1 MPSKS
6 FGLENSVITLPPYL
20 GASFHKT
27 DLQVHSLRDS
37 NWTGP
42 FHPTSQREDFANALV
57 ACCRRKGLG
66 AIAITDHH
74 DLCLWTYVRDAAS
87 SELKQ
92 DGTPYAPEDQLVV
105 FPGVE
110 LTLSTPPCQAI
121 LLFDPDLTEAML
133 QHIWGALNVVP
144 NDVAQGKT
152 TTTLSLNTDRTI
164 EAITAGLA
172 SLRLNPQETNPN
184 LFKFLDGRFILLPN
198 VKPGG
203 HQTLLRHNFQTHYAQ
218 APFCG
223 GYIEKC
229 FYSSFGPGDQNIL
242 EGRVQAWGSKAI
254 GVFQTSDC
262 RIATT
267 SSDGTT
273 VDFAELGDWPTWI
286 KWAKPSTEAIRQ
298 ACLAKPSR
306 ISQTE
311 PTFPLLQI
319 VGVRVSDSVFLGNV
333 ELGMSP
339 QFNSF
344 IGGRGTG
351 KSSLLEYI
359 RWALF
364 DDPAHTGADERELPN
379 FERRRKALIEETLK
393 PKHASVTV
401 FYRRNEVLYMIER
414 SSEAKDETCIV
425 TDSNGNKDVLR
436 ASQIRQQ
443 FPIISYAQKQLSS
456 VGTLPDEIHRLI
468 TDPVK
473 DELERINESIETDI
487 LPTLRRQRINQRRVG
502 DLAVQISAAR
512 NANKNR
518 KEQISALQGQLQAL
532 TPSQQKIIDE
542 HGTISELEQW
552 KRRSEDLP
560 SEVRK
565 TLLDARG
572 RTQSLQEITPSQTL
586 PNAKDIVEVASA
598 ANQFRSKTIAALSQ
612 LIDEAAGSQW
622 LNPEQQKSLAILET
636 TISQHTAAYQACI
649 AESAKNQKQLGE
661 IQSLN
666 KQLSDSEAAQI
677 ALESERAKLDAA
689 LSELGDG
696 PMRQLLASLK
706 ERGDILEKQCGQIF
720 EQAQHGFRPVL
731 RRLGDVREIRAA
743 ITEII
748 EGRNVKDSEQKIS
761 DLSSV
766 VSESKN
772 PVTNWQELINELDT
786 LVGSR
791 EAATPPSTPILSA
804 AGFTAANIESL
815 RKGLPQDTLE
825 KNRFF
830 NIHDRIE
837 FEFKRGLKADG
848 TENFVSFISAS
859 PGQQATCLLETLL
872 SQDGAPLLID
882 QPEEDLDNEQIQSVS
897 ERIMTTKSLRQLI
910 FVSHNANVVVNG
922 DSELVAC
929 FKYRDQ
935 NDNTAGLISPVGSI
949 DCGPV
954 RETITSVMEGGKR
967 AFELRREKYG
977 F

>member
-1 MPSKS
+1 VTSKF
-6 FGLENSVITLPPYL
+6 FGLGNPVIKLPPYL

-27 DLQVHSLRDS
+27 DLQVHSLRDN

-42 FHPTSQREDFANALV
+42 FHPMSQREDFAKALV
-57 ACCRRKGLG
+57 ADCRRKGLS

-92 DGTPYAPEDQLVV
+92 DGFPYPPEDQLVV

-110 LTLSTPPCQAI
+110 LTLSAPPCQVI
-121 LLFDPDLTEAML
+121 LLFDPDLTETKL
-133 QHIWGALNVVP
+133 QHIWGVLNVVP
-144 NDVAQGKT
+144 NDVSQQKT
-152 TTTLSLNTDRTI
+152 TTTQQLNTDRTI
-164 EAITAGLA
+164 EAITSGLA
-172 SLRLNPQETNPN
+172 ALRLNPEETNPN
-184 LFKFLDGRFILLPN
+184 QFKFLDGHFILLPN

-218 APFCG
+218 EPFCG

-229 FYSSFGPGDQNIL
+229 HFSSLSPGDQNVL

-254 GVFQTSDC
+254 GIFQTSDC
-262 RIATT
+262 RVAKTSADGATI
-267 SSDGTT
+267 
-273 VDFAELGDWPTWI
+273 DFVQLGDWPTWV
-286 KWAKPSTEAIRQ
+286 KWARPSTEALRQ

-333 ELGMSP
+333 ELGLSP
-339 QFNSF
+339 QLNSF

-359 RWALF
+359 RWALC

-401 FYRRNEVLYMIER
+401 FYRRNEVLYTIER
-414 SSEAKDETCIV
+414 SSEAKDETCAV
-425 TDSNGNKDVLR
+425 TDSNGSKEVLR

-473 DELERINESIETDI
+473 DELAQINESVETDI
-487 LPTLRRQRINQRRVG
+487 LPTLRRQRINQQRVS
-502 DLAVQISAAR
+502 DLDAQISAAK

-518 KEQISALQGQLQAL
+518 REQISALQGQLQAL

-542 HGTISELEQW
+542 HSSFSELEQW

-565 TLLDARG
+565 TLFDARG
-572 RTQSLQEITPSQTL
+572 RIHSLQEITPTQTL
-586 PNAKDIVEVASA
+586 PHAKEMAEVATA
-598 ANQFRSKTIAALSQ
+598 ANQFRSRTLATLSQ
-612 LIDEAAGSQW
+612 LIDEASGSEW
-622 LNPEQQKSLAILET
+622 LNPEQQTFLATLEAA
-636 TISQHTAAYQACI
+636 ISQHTAEYQACI
-649 AESAKNQKQLGE
+649 AESAKNQKQLEE

-677 ALESERAKLDAA
+677 ALESEGTTLEAA
-689 LSELGDG
+689 LSEQGDS
-696 PMRQLLASLK
+696 PMKQLLASLK
-706 ERGDILEKQCGQIF
+706 GRGDILEKQCDQIF
-720 EQAQHGFRPVL
+720 EQAQHGFRPAL
-731 RRLGDVREIRAA
+731 RRLGDAREIRAA

-761 DLSSV
+761 DLSSAV
-766 VSESKN
+766 TEVEN
-772 PVTNWQELINELDT
+772 PVTKWQELIAELDT
-786 LVGSR
+786 LIGSR
-791 EAATPPSTPILSA
+791 EAAALPSTPILTA
-804 AGFTAANIESL
+804 AGFTYANIESL

-830 NIHDRIE
+830 NIRDRIE
-837 FEFKRGLKADG
+837 FEFKRGIKADG
-848 TENFVSFISAS
+848 TENFVPFISAS

-935 NDNTAGLISPVGSI
+935 NDNTVGLISPVGSI
-949 DCGPV
+949 DCQPV
-954 RETITSVMEGGKR
+954 RETITSVMEGGRR
-967 AFELRREKYG
+967 AFELRGEKYG

>member
-1 MPSKS
+1 MTSKF
-6 FGLENSVITLPPYL
+6 FGLGNPVIKLPPYL

-27 DLQVHSLRDS
+27 DLQVHSLRDN

-42 FHPTSQREDFANALV
+42 FHPMSQREDFAKALV
-57 ACCRRKGLG
+57 ADCRRKGLS

-92 DGTPYAPEDQLVV
+92 DGFPYPPEDQLVV

-110 LTLSTPPCQAI
+110 LTLSAPPCQVI
-121 LLFDPDLTEAML
+121 LLFDPDLTETKL
-133 QHIWGALNVVP
+133 QHIWGVLNVVP
-144 NDVAQGKT
+144 NDVSQQKT
-152 TTTLSLNTDRTI
+152 TTTQQLNTDRTI
-164 EAITAGLA
+164 EAITSGLA
-172 SLRLNPQETNPN
+172 ALRLNPEETNPN
-184 LFKFLDGRFILLPN
+184 QFKFLDGHFILLPN

-218 APFCG
+218 EPFCG

-229 FYSSFGPGDQNIL
+229 HFSSLSPGDQNVL

-254 GVFQTSDC
+254 GIFQTSDC
-262 RIATT
+262 RVAKTSADGATI
-267 SSDGTT
+267 
-273 VDFAELGDWPTWI
+273 DFVQLGDWPTWV
-286 KWAKPSTEAIRQ
+286 KWARPSTEALRQ

-333 ELGMSP
+333 ELGLSP
-339 QFNSF
+339 QLNSF

-359 RWALF
+359 RWALC

-401 FYRRNEVLYMIER
+401 FYRRNEVLYTIER
-414 SSEAKDETCIV
+414 SSEAKDETCAV
-425 TDSNGNKDVLR
+425 TDSNGSKEVLR

-473 DELERINESIETDI
+473 DELAQINESVETDI
-487 LPTLRRQRINQRRVG
+487 LPTLRRQRINQQRVS
-502 DLAVQISAAR
+502 DLDAQISAAK

-518 KEQISALQGQLQAL
+518 REQISALQGQLQAL

-542 HGTISELEQW
+542 HSSFSELEQW

-565 TLLDARG
+565 TLFDARG
-572 RTQSLQEITPSQTL
+572 RIHSLQEITPTQTL
-586 PNAKDIVEVASA
+586 PHAKEMAEVATA
-598 ANQFRSKTIAALSQ
+598 ANQFRSRTLATLSQ
-612 LIDEAAGSQW
+612 LIDEASGSEW
-622 LNPEQQKSLAILET
+622 LNPEQQTFLATLEAA
-636 TISQHTAAYQACI
+636 ISQHTAEYQACI
-649 AESAKNQKQLGE
+649 AESAKNQKQLEE

-677 ALESERAKLDAA
+677 ALESEGTTLEAA
-689 LSELGDG
+689 LSEQGDS
-696 PMRQLLASLK
+696 PMKQLLASLK
-706 ERGDILEKQCGQIF
+706 GRGDILEKQCDQIF
-720 EQAQHGFRPVL
+720 EQAQHGFRPAL
-731 RRLGDVREIRAA
+731 RRLGDAREIRAA

-761 DLSSV
+761 DLSSAV
-766 VSESKN
+766 TEVEN
-772 PVTNWQELINELDT
+772 PVTKWQELIAELDT
-786 LVGSR
+786 LIGSR
-791 EAATPPSTPILSA
+791 EAAALPSTPILTA
-804 AGFTAANIESL
+804 AGFTYANIESL

-830 NIHDRIE
+830 NIRDRIE
-837 FEFKRGLKADG
+837 FEFKRGIKADG
-848 TENFVSFISAS
+848 TENFVPFISAS

-935 NDNTAGLISPVGSI
+935 NDNTVGLISPVGSI
-949 DCGPV
+949 DCQPV
-954 RETITSVMEGGKR
+954 RETITSVMEGGRR
-967 AFELRREKYG
+967 AFELRGEKYG

>member
-1 MPSKS
+1 MIK
-6 FGLENSVITLPPYL
+6 LPPYL

-27 DLQVHSLRDS
+27 DLQVHSLRDN

-42 FHPTSQREDFANALV
+42 FHPMSQREDFAKALV
-57 ACCRRKGLG
+57 ADCRRKGLS

-92 DGTPYAPEDQLVV
+92 DGFPYPPEDQLVV

-110 LTLSTPPCQAI
+110 LTLSAPPCQVI
-121 LLFDPDLTEAML
+121 LLFDPDLTETKL
-133 QHIWGALNVVP
+133 QHIWGVLNVVP
-144 NDVAQGKT
+144 NDVSQQKT
-152 TTTLSLNTDRTI
+152 TTTQQLNTDRTI
-164 EAITAGLA
+164 EAITSGLA
-172 SLRLNPQETNPN
+172 ALRLNPEETNPN
-184 LFKFLDGRFILLPN
+184 QFKFLDGHFILLPN

-218 APFCG
+218 EPFCG

-229 FYSSFGPGDQNIL
+229 HFSSLSPGDQNVL

-254 GVFQTSDC
+254 GIFQTSDC
-262 RIATT
+262 RVAKTSADGATI
-267 SSDGTT
+267 
-273 VDFAELGDWPTWI
+273 DFVQLGDWPTWV
-286 KWAKPSTEAIRQ
+286 KWARPSTEALRQ

-333 ELGMSP
+333 ELGLSP
-339 QFNSF
+339 QLNSF

-359 RWALF
+359 RWALC

-401 FYRRNEVLYMIER
+401 FYRRNEVLYTIER
-414 SSEAKDETCIV
+414 SSEAKDETCAV
-425 TDSNGNKDVLR
+425 TDSNGSKEVLR

-473 DELERINESIETDI
+473 DELAQINESVETDI
-487 LPTLRRQRINQRRVG
+487 LPTLRRQRINQQRVS
-502 DLAVQISAAR
+502 DLDAQISAAK

-518 KEQISALQGQLQAL
+518 REQISALQGQLQAL

-542 HGTISELEQW
+542 HSSFSELEQW

-565 TLLDARG
+565 TLFDARG
-572 RTQSLQEITPSQTL
+572 RIHSLQEITPTQTL
-586 PNAKDIVEVASA
+586 PHAKEMAEVATA
-598 ANQFRSKTIAALSQ
+598 ANQFRSRTLATLSQ
-612 LIDEAAGSQW
+612 LIDEASGSEW
-622 LNPEQQKSLAILET
+622 LNPEQQTFLATLEAA
-636 TISQHTAAYQACI
+636 ISQHTAEYQACI
-649 AESAKNQKQLGE
+649 AESAKNQKQLEE

-677 ALESERAKLDAA
+677 ALESEGTTLEAA
-689 LSELGDG
+689 LSEQGDS
-696 PMRQLLASLK
+696 PMKQLLASLK
-706 ERGDILEKQCGQIF
+706 GRGDILEKQCDQIF
-720 EQAQHGFRPVL
+720 EQAQHGFRPAL
-731 RRLGDVREIRAA
+731 RRLGDAREIRAA

-761 DLSSV
+761 DLSSAV
-766 VSESKN
+766 TEVEN
-772 PVTNWQELINELDT
+772 PVTKWQELIAELDT
-786 LVGSR
+786 LIGSR
-791 EAATPPSTPILSA
+791 EAAALPSTPILTA
-804 AGFTAANIESL
+804 AGFTYANIESL

-830 NIHDRIE
+830 NIRDRIE
-837 FEFKRGLKADG
+837 FEFKRGIKADG
-848 TENFVSFISAS
+848 TENFVPFISAS

-935 NDNTAGLISPVGSI
+935 NDNTVGLISPVGSI
-949 DCGPV
+949 DCQPV
-954 RETITSVMEGGKR
+954 RETITSVMEGGRR
-967 AFELRREKYG
+967 AFELRGEKYG

>member
-1 MPSKS
+1 M
-6 FGLENSVITLPPYL
+6 
-20 GASFHKT
+20 
-27 DLQVHSLRDS
+27 
-37 NWTGP
+37 
-42 FHPTSQREDFANALV
+42 SQREDFAKALV
-57 ACCRRKGLG
+57 ADCRRKGLS

-92 DGTPYAPEDQLVV
+92 DGFPYPPEDQLVV

-110 LTLSTPPCQAI
+110 LTLSAPPCQVI
-121 LLFDPDLTEAML
+121 LLFDPDLTETKL
-133 QHIWGALNVVP
+133 QHIWGVLNVVP
-144 NDVAQGKT
+144 NDVSQQKT
-152 TTTLSLNTDRTI
+152 TTTQQLNTDRTI
-164 EAITAGLA
+164 EAITSGLA
-172 SLRLNPQETNPN
+172 ALRLNPEETNPN
-184 LFKFLDGRFILLPN
+184 QFKFLDGHFILLPN

-218 APFCG
+218 EPFCG

-229 FYSSFGPGDQNIL
+229 HFSSLSPGDQNVL

-254 GVFQTSDC
+254 GIFQTSDC
-262 RIATT
+262 RVAKTSADGATI
-267 SSDGTT
+267 
-273 VDFAELGDWPTWI
+273 DFVQLGDWPTWV
-286 KWAKPSTEAIRQ
+286 KWARPSTEALRQ

-333 ELGMSP
+333 ELGLSP
-339 QFNSF
+339 QLNSF

-359 RWALF
+359 RWALC

-401 FYRRNEVLYMIER
+401 FYRRNEVLYTIER
-414 SSEAKDETCIV
+414 SSEAKDETCAV
-425 TDSNGNKDVLR
+425 TDSNGSKEVLR

-473 DELERINESIETDI
+473 DELAQINESVETDI
-487 LPTLRRQRINQRRVG
+487 LPTLRRQRINQQRVS
-502 DLAVQISAAR
+502 DLDAQISAAK

-518 KEQISALQGQLQAL
+518 REQISALQGQLQAL

-542 HGTISELEQW
+542 HSSFSELEQW

-565 TLLDARG
+565 TLFDARG
-572 RTQSLQEITPSQTL
+572 RIHSLQEITPTQTL
-586 PNAKDIVEVASA
+586 PHAKEMAEVATA
-598 ANQFRSKTIAALSQ
+598 ANQFRSRTLATLSQ
-612 LIDEAAGSQW
+612 LIDEASGSEW
-622 LNPEQQKSLAILET
+622 LNPEQQTFLATLEAA
-636 TISQHTAAYQACI
+636 ISQHTAEYQACI
-649 AESAKNQKQLGE
+649 AESAKNQKQLEE

-677 ALESERAKLDAA
+677 ALESEGTTLEAA
-689 LSELGDG
+689 LSEQGDS
-696 PMRQLLASLK
+696 PMKQLLASLK
-706 ERGDILEKQCGQIF
+706 GRGDILEKQCDQIF
-720 EQAQHGFRPVL
+720 EQAQHGFRPAL
-731 RRLGDVREIRAA
+731 RRLGDAREIRAA

-761 DLSSV
+761 DLSSAV
-766 VSESKN
+766 TEVEN
-772 PVTNWQELINELDT
+772 PVTKWQELIAELDT
-786 LVGSR
+786 LIGSR
-791 EAATPPSTPILSA
+791 EAAALPSTPILTA
-804 AGFTAANIESL
+804 AGFTYANIESL

-830 NIHDRIE
+830 NIRDRIE
-837 FEFKRGLKADG
+837 FEFKRGIKADG
-848 TENFVSFISAS
+848 TENFVPFISAS

-935 NDNTAGLISPVGSI
+935 NDNTVGLISPVGSI
-949 DCGPV
+949 DCQPV
-954 RETITSVMEGGKR
+954 RETITSVMEGGRR
-967 AFELRREKYG
+967 AFELRGEKYG

>member
-1 MPSKS
+1 
-6 FGLENSVITLPPYL
+6 VITPPPYL
-20 GASFHKT
+20 GASFRKT

-42 FHPTSQREDFANALV
+42 FHPTSQREDFAKTLV

-66 AIAITDHH
+66 AIAVTDHH

-92 DGTPYAPEDQLVV
+92 DGTPFAPEDQLVV

-121 LLFDPDLTEAML
+121 LLFDPDLTETKL
-133 QHIWGALNVVP
+133 QHIWGVLGVTP
-144 NDVAQGKT
+144 NDAAQPKT
-152 TTTLSLNTDRTI
+152 TTIQQLNTDRTI
-164 EAITAGLA
+164 DEITSGLA
-172 SLRLNPQETNPN
+172 ALRLNPEETNPN
-184 LFKFLDGRFILLPN
+184 QFRFLGGHFILLPHLT
-198 VKPGG
+198 PGG
-203 HQTLLRHNFQTHYAQ
+203 HQTLLRLHFQTHYAE

-223 GYIEKC
+223 GYVEKC
-229 FYSSFGPGDQNIL
+229 LYSSFNPGDKNIL
-242 EGRVQAWGSKAI
+242 EGRVQAWGSKAVGI
-254 GVFQTSDC
+254 FQTSDC

-267 SSDGTT
+267 SSSDATI
-273 VDFAELGDWPTWI
+273 DFGQLGDWPTWV
-286 KWAKPSTEAIRQ
+286 KWARPSTEALRQ

-333 ELGMSP
+333 ELGLSP
-339 QFNSF
+339 QLNSF

-359 RWALF
+359 RWALC
-364 DDPAHTGADERELPN
+364 DDPAGTGTDERELPN
-379 FERRRKALIEETLK
+379 FEKRRKALIGETLK
-393 PKHASVTV
+393 PKHANVTV
-401 FYRRNEVLYMIER
+401 FYKHNEVLYMIER
-414 SSEAKDETCIV
+414 SSEAKDESCTV
-425 TDSNGNKDVLR
+425 TDSNGNREILR
-436 ASQIRQQ
+436 ASQVRQQ

-473 DELERINESIETDI
+473 DELAQINESVETDI
-487 LPTLRRQRINQRRVG
+487 LPTLQRQRINQQRVSAL
-502 DLAVQISAAR
+502 DLQISAAK

-518 KEQISALQGQLQAL
+518 KDQISALQSQLQAL
-532 TPSQQKIIDE
+532 TPSQQKMIDE
-542 HGTISELEQW
+542 HGSFSELEQW

-565 TLLDARG
+565 LLLDARG
-572 RTQSLQEITPSQTL
+572 RALSLQEITLAQTL
-586 PNAKDIVEVASA
+586 PHAKEMAEVANA
-598 ANQFRSKTIAALSQ
+598 ANQFRSKTLSALTQ
-612 LIDEAAGSQW
+612 LIDEASGSEW
-622 LNPEQQKSLAILET
+622 LDPEQQRSLAVLET
-636 TISQHTAAYQACI
+636 AITEHSAAYQACI
-649 AESAKNQKQLGE
+649 AESAKNQKQLEE

-666 KQLSDSEAAQI
+666 KQLKDSEAAQI
-677 ALESERAKLDAA
+677 ALESERTTLDAA
-689 LSELGDG
+689 LSEQGDG
-696 PMRQLLASLK
+696 PMKQLLASLR

-761 DLSSV
+761 DLSYAV
-766 VSESKN
+766 TGAEN
-772 PVTNWQELINELDT
+772 PVTKWQELIAELDT
-786 LVGSR
+786 LIGSR
-791 EAATPPSTPILSA
+791 EAATLPSTPILSA
-804 AGFTAANIESL
+804 AGFTSANIESL

-825 KNRFF
+825 NSRFF

-837 FEFKRGLKADG
+837 FEFKRGIKADG
-848 TENFVSFISAS
+848 TENFVPFISAS

-897 ERIMTTKSLRQLI
+897 ERIMTTKSLRQLL

-935 NDNTAGLISPVGSI
+935 NNNSAGLISPVGSI
-949 DCGPV
+949 DCEPV

>member
-1 MPSKS
+1 
-6 FGLENSVITLPPYL
+6 VIKLPPYL

-27 DLQVHSLRDS
+27 DLQVHSLRDDS
-37 NWTGP
+37 WTGP
-42 FHPTSQREDFANALV
+42 FHPTTQREDFAKALV
-57 ACCRRKGLG
+57 ADCRRKGLG

-92 DGTPYAPEDQLVV
+92 DGTPLVFDDQLVV

-110 LTLSTPPCQAI
+110 LTLSAPPCQAI
-121 LLFDPDLTEAML
+121 LLFDPDLTETKL
-133 QHIWGALNVVP
+133 QHIWGVLGVTP
-144 NDVAQGKT
+144 NDAAQAKT

-164 EAITAGLA
+164 EAITSGLA
-172 SLRLNPQETNPN
+172 ALRLNPEETNPN
-184 LFKFLDGRFILLPN
+184 MFKSLDGHFILLPN

-203 HQTLLRHNFQTHYAQ
+203 HQTLIRHNFQSHYAQ

-229 FYSSFGPGDQNIL
+229 LYSSFGVGDKSKL
-242 EGRVQAWGSKAI
+242 EGRTREWGSKAI
-254 GVFQTSDC
+254 GIFQTSDC
-262 RIATT
+262 RVAKVST
-267 SSDGTT
+267 DGSTI
-273 VDFAELGDWPTWI
+273 DFDQLGDWPTWV
-286 KWAKPSTEAIRQ
+286 KWAKPSTEALRQ
-298 ACLAKPSR
+298 ACLARPSR

-311 PTFPLLQI
+311 PTFPLFQI
-319 VGVRVSDSVFLGNV
+319 VGVRVSDSVFLGGL
-333 ELGMSP
+333 ELGLSP
-339 QFNSF
+339 QLNSF

-359 RWALF
+359 RWALC
-364 DDPAHTGADERELPN
+364 DDPADTGADERELPN
-379 FERRRKALIEETLK
+379 FEKRRKALIEETLK

-401 FYRRNEVLYMIER
+401 FYKRNEVLYTIER
-414 SSEAKDETCIV
+414 SSEAKDEACTV
-425 TDSNGNKDVLR
+425 TDSNGSKEVLR
-436 ASQIRQQ
+436 ASQVRQQ

-473 DELERINESIETDI
+473 DELAQINESVDTDI
-487 LPTLRRQRINQRRVG
+487 LPTLRRQRINQQRVF
-502 DLAVQISAAR
+502 DLDAQISAAK

-518 KEQISALQGQLQAL
+518 REQISALQGQLLAL
-532 TPSQQKIIDE
+532 TPIQQKIIDE
-542 HGTISELEQW
+542 HSSISELEQW

-572 RTQSLQEITPSQTL
+572 RIQSLQEITPSQTL
-586 PNAKDIVEVASA
+586 PHAKEMAEVAGA
-598 ANQFRSKTIAALSQ
+598 ANQFRTRALAALTH
-612 LIDEAAGSQW
+612 LIDEALGSGW
-622 LNPEQQKSLAILET
+622 LNPEQQESLALLGVA
-636 TISQHTAAYQACI
+636 ISQHTADYQACI
-649 AESAKNQKQLGE
+649 AESAKNQKQLEE

-666 KQLSDSEAAQI
+666 KQLKDSEAAQI
-677 ALESERAKLDAA
+677 ALESERTTLDAA
-689 LSELGDG
+689 LSEQADG
-696 PMRQLLASLK
+696 PMKQLLACLK
-706 ERGDILEKQCGQIF
+706 QRGDILENQCGQIF

-731 RRLGDVREIRAA
+731 RRLGDAREIRAA
-743 ITEII
+743 VTEII

-761 DLSSV
+761 DLCSAV
-766 VSESKN
+766 TEAEN
-772 PVTNWQELINELDT
+772 PVTKWQELIAELDT
-786 LVGSR
+786 LIASR
-791 EAATPPSTPILSA
+791 DAAALPSTPIFSA
-804 AGFTAANIESL
+804 ARFTYANVESL

-825 KNRFF
+825 NRRFF

-837 FEFKRGLKADG
+837 FEFKRGIKADG
-848 TENFVSFISAS
+848 AENFVPFISAS

-935 NDNTAGLISPVGSI
+935 NDNTVGLISPIGSI
-949 DCGPV
+949 DCEPV
-954 RETITSVMEGGKR
+954 RETITSVMEGGKT